1 MPSGF
6 HPDVNCLPPLQ
17 SHEDTLLEQPIEE
30 VEVCVHAQREPGSDP
45 KQMGDYPAHKNVF
58 LVEIY
63 STQDSS
69 QLQLSG
75 GFLF

>member
-30 VEVCVHAQREPGSDP
+30 VKVCVHAQR
-45 KQMGDYPAHKNVF
+45 
-58 LVEIY
+58 
-63 STQDSS
+63 
-69 QLQLSG
+69 
-75 GFLF
+75 